1 MIATRRRSGRTVPA
15 LALAAASL
23 AAAGLARADDGRNLL
38 GHDQAD
44 TQRRVSHRIPLG
56 TPVAAAIER
65 LQAGGY
71 KCYPPRDRVVVC
83 ARQSLF
89 GFRYWSV
96 TLTVWAG
103 QVAGVKAT
111 TSSSFL

>member
-1 MIATRRRSGRTVPA
+1 MLRPGRRSGRTVPA

-71 KCYPPRDRVVVC
+71 KCYPPRDRVVVE
-83 ARQSLF
+83 
-89 GFRYWSV
+89 
-96 TLTVWAG
+96 
-103 QVAGVKAT
+103 GVQKVSTGLLVKPVPAA
-111 TSSSFL
+111 S

>member
-1 MIATRRRSGRTVPA
+1 MPG
-15 LALAAASL
+15 L
-23 AAAGLARADDGRNLL
+23 GLADDARNLL

-56 TPVAAAIER
+56 TPIATAIER

-71 KCYPPRDRVVVC
+71 TCYPPRDREVVC
-83 ARQSLF
+83 AHQSLF

-103 QVAGVKAT
+103 QVAGIKSAT
-111 TSSSFL
+111 SQSFL

>member
-1 MIATRRRSGRTVPA
+1 MSRLRQARKIGVT
-15 LALAAASL
+15 LALAAIFLSTPSL
-23 AAAGLARADDGRNLL
+23 VLADDGRNLL

-56 TPVAAAIER
+56 TPIAAAIDR

-71 KCYPPRDRVVVC
+71 RCYPPRDGQVVC
-83 ARQSLF
+83 AHQSLF
-89 GFRYWSV
+89 GFSFWSV

-103 QVAGVKAT
+103 QVGAVKST
-111 TSSSFL
+111 TSHGLL

>member
-1 MIATRRRSGRTVPA
+1 MAAVFLFAPSG
-15 LALAAASL
+15 
-23 AAAGLARADDGRNLL
+23 GQADDGRNLL

-56 TPVAAAIER
+56 TPIAAAIER

-71 KCYPPRDRVVVC
+71 RCYPPRDSVVVC

-103 QVAGVKAT
+103 QVAGIKSS
-111 TSSSFL
+111 TSASFL